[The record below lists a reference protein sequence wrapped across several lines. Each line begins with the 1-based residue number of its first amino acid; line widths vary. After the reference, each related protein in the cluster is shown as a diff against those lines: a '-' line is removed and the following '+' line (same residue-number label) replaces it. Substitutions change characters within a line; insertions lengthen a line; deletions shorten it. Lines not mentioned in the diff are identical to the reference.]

1 MTSILYGITLILLG
15 ISIVKDRQKTKRALK
30 KALMTFLN
38 ILPQLLVVILLV
50 AVLLSLLDEQL
61 ILAVIGT
68 DSGFFGVL
76 LSAIVGSV
84 TLIPG
89 FVAFPTA
96 AMLLEQ
102 GAGIMQIAAF
112 VSTLMMV
119 GIVTLPVEIRYF
131 SKPLVI
137 YRNSLAFLFSLLVA
151 LIIGTVEALV

>member
-1 MTSILYGITLILLG
+1 MLVPILILAEEVAMTSILYGITLILLG

-76 LSAIVGSV
+76 LSAIV
-84 TLIPG
+84 
-89 FVAFPTA
+89 
-96 AMLLEQ
+96 LEQ